1 MLNHNPKV
9 SKKWQNLVSQYFS
22 KSLTIFAFLLLIM
35 IQNINAQTIYG
46 EVLGLDKLPL
56 SDAVLVLRGPKEYQ
70 TACDQKGK
78 FAFEKIHAGTYTLIA
93 FAFGY
98 DVFTQKVTLSASSS
112 DTVQIVLNT
121 LAKNL
126 DVIEIQAERERTFGI
141 TKLKSVEQFGIY
153 EAKKTEV
160 IILAD
165 QITNTATNNTRQAY
179 AKVVGLNIW
188 ESDGAGL
195 QLGIGGRGLS
205 PNRSSNFNLRQN
217 GYDISADALG
227 YPESYYTPPLEAIE
241 RIEIV
246 RGAASLQYG
255 TQFGGLVN
263 FKFRQADSSNLLEI
277 NTRQSAGSWGFFSSF
292 NSLAISKKKF
302 NLYTFYQRKQG
313 KGWRPNSAFEVNTA
327 YLQAAYKGDKWQ
339 WNFEYTHMNY
349 LAQQAG
355 GLTDRM
361 FQEDARQSVRPR
373 NWFEIDWNL
382 FSFAA
387 THQFNENTQLNIRN
401 FGIYANR
408 SSLGN
413 LERINVSDGLARNRT
428 LIAGDFQNFG
438 NETRLLHRYGANH
451 VLLGVR
457 LYSGYSTALQGD
469 ADNGSAPNFRFIN
482 PNNLEGSNYQFPNS
496 NLSVFAEHIFRFG
509 AAWSLT
515 PGIRYEFIQTTAN
528 GQYRQRVFDFAG
540 NVIVD
545 NTIAESLN
553 RKRNFVIAGLGLSFK
568 PKENKEFYANAS
580 QNYRAINFTDL
591 RVVNPNFQIDS
602 NLTDEKGYTAD
613 LGFRGKLTP
622 WLKADGGFFM
632 IAYQNKI
639 GQILRADQAP
649 LFLDY
654 RLRTNI
660 ATALS
665 WGFEALLEFNISKLF
680 KQETGMHSYY
690 FFSNIA
696 LTDARYLKSI
706 EPGIEGNNVEM
717 VPPVILR
724 SGFQTK
730 FKNWTVALQH
740 ALVTKH
746 FSDASNASRTATAVE
761 GIIPTYQ
768 IFDLSIQCKLKNFNL
783 EGTINNVLNAQY
795 FTRRAEAYPGPG
807 IIPADGRGFYF
818 TLGYRFA
825 QNN

>member
-1 MLNHNPKV
+1 MSSFFVIALLFIT
-9 SKKWQNLVSQYFS
+9 QNTF
-22 KSLTIFAFLLLIM
+22 
-35 IQNINAQTIYG
+35 AQTLKG
-46 EVLGLDKLPL
+46 EVFSTDSKPL
-56 SDAVLVLRGPKEYQ
+56 EEAVLVLRGPKEYQ
-70 TACDQKGK
+70 TTYNKNGK
-78 FAFEKIHAGTYTLIA
+78 FEFKKVQSGIYTLVA
-93 FAFGY
+93 FAYGY
-98 DVFTQKVTLSASSS
+98 DIFTQKVVLNSNSS
-112 DTVQIVLNT
+112 DTIRIVLSK

-126 DVIEIQAERERTFGI
+126 NAVEIQAERERTFGI
-141 TKLKSVEQFGIY
+141 TKMKSVEQFGIY

-160 IILAD
+160 IVLAD
-165 QITNTATNNTRQAY
+165 QITNTATNNARQAY

-205 PNRSSNFNLRQN
+205 PNRSANFNLRQN

-227 YPESYYTPPLEAIE
+227 YPESYYTPPLEALE

-263 FKFRQADSSNLLEI
+263 FRFKQATPENLLEV
-277 NTRQSAGSWGFFSSF
+277 NTRQSIGSWGYFSSF
-292 NSLAISKKKF
+292 NSIAISKKKF

-313 KGWRPNSAFEVNTA
+313 NGWRPNSAFSVNTGFI
-327 YLQAAYKGDKWQ
+327 QAGYTGNKWE
-339 WNFEYTHMNY
+339 WNFEYTHMDY
-349 LAQQAG
+349 LAQQPG
-355 GLTDRM
+355 GLTDKM

-382 FSFAA
+382 FSLTA
-387 THQFNENTQLNIRN
+387 THKFNDFTQLNIRN
-401 FGIYANR
+401 FGIYASR

-413 LERINVSDGLARNRT
+413 LERINVSDGLSRNRT
-428 LIAGDFQNFG
+428 LISGDFQNFG
-438 NETRLLHRYGANH
+438 NETRLLHRYGTNH
-451 VLLGVR
+451 ILVGVR

-469 ADNGSAPNFRFIN
+469 ADNGSSPNFQYLN
-482 PNNLEGSNYQFPNS
+482 PSNLEGSNYQFPNS
-496 NLSVFAEHIFRFG
+496 NMSVFAEHIFRFG
-509 AAWSLT
+509 KAWSIT
-515 PGIRYEFIQTTAN
+515 PGIRYEYINTRAN
-528 GQYRQRVFDFAG
+528 GNYRQRVFDFAG

-545 NTIAESLN
+545 NTFNESLN
-553 RKRNFVIAGLGLSFK
+553 RKRAFVIAGIGISYK
-568 PKENKEFYANAS
+568 PKENKELYANAS

-591 RVVNPNFQIDS
+591 RVINPNFQIDS

-613 LGFRGKLTP
+613 LGFRGDLTP
-622 WLKADGGFFM
+622 WLRADGGLFM

-665 WGFEALLEFNISKLF
+665 WGFETLLEANLSKLF
-680 KQETGMHSYY
+680 KQETSKWEFYL
-690 FFSNIA
+690 FTNIA
-696 LTDARYLKSI
+696 LTDARYLSSD
-706 EPGIEGNNVEM
+706 EPGIAGNKVEM

-724 SGFQTK
+724 TGLQTK
-730 FKNWTVALQH
+730 FNRWSAALQY
-740 ALVTKH
+740 ALVTQH
-746 FSDASNASRTATAVE
+746 FSDATNAERTATAVE
-761 GIIPTYQ
+761 GAIPTYQ
-768 IFDLSIQCKLKNFNL
+768 ILDFSLQYKFKQFSF

-807 IIPADGRGFYF
+807 IIPSDGRGFYF
-818 TLGYRFA
+818 TLGYRFT
-825 QNN
+825 QKQKP

>member
-1 MLNHNPKV
+1 MQNFN
-9 SKKWQNLVSQYFS
+9 SKSRRPNLVSIFCFKLS
-22 KSLTIFAFLLLIM
+22 SFLILTLLFISPKTF
-35 IQNINAQTIYG
+35 AQTLYG
-46 EVLGLDKLPL
+46 EVCSSDKQPL
-56 SDAVLVLRGPKEYQ
+56 EEAVLVLRGPKEYQ
-70 TACDQKGK
+70 TTCSQNGK
-78 FAFEKIHAGTYTLIA
+78 FEFKKVQAGAYTLVA
-93 FAFGY
+93 FAYGY
-98 DVFTQKVTLSASSS
+98 DVFTQKVVLNSYSS
-112 DTVQIVLNT
+112 DSIRIVLNK

-126 DVIEIQAERERTFGI
+126 NAIEIQAERERTFGI

-160 IILAD
+160 VVLAD
-165 QITNTATNNTRQAY
+165 QTTNTATNNARQAY

-205 PNRSSNFNLRQN
+205 PNRSANFNLRQN

-227 YPESYYTPPLEAIE
+227 YPESYYTPPLEALE

-263 FKFRQADSSNLLEI
+263 FRFKQANPENLVEV
-277 NTRQSAGSWGFFSSF
+277 NTRQSVGSWGYFSSF

-313 KGWRPNSAFEVNTA
+313 NGWRPNSAFEVNTS
-327 YLQAAYKGDKWQ
+327 YIQAGYNGDKWE
-339 WNFEYTHMNY
+339 WNFEYTHMDY
-349 LAQQAG
+349 LAQQPG

-382 FSFAA
+382 FSLSA
-387 THQFNENTQLNIRN
+387 THKFNDFTQLNIRN
-401 FGIYANR
+401 FGIYASR

-413 LERINVSDGLARNRT
+413 LERINVSDGLSRNRT
-428 LIAGDFQNFG
+428 LISGDFQNFG
-438 NETRLLHRYGANH
+438 NETRLLHRYGTNH
-451 VLLGVR
+451 VLVGVR

-469 ADNGSAPNFRFIN
+469 ADNGSAPNFQYLN
-482 PNNLEGSNYQFPNS
+482 PNNLEGSNYQFPN
-496 NLSVFAEHIFRFG
+496 NNISVFAEHIFRFG
-509 AAWSLT
+509 KAWSIT
-515 PGIRYEFIQTTAN
+515 PGIRYEYIQTRAN
-528 GQYRQRVFDFAG
+528 GNYRQRVFDFAG
-540 NVIVD
+540 NIIVD
-545 NTIAESLN
+545 NTFDETLN
-553 RKRNFVIAGLGLSFK
+553 RKREFVIAGIGISYK

-591 RVVNPNFQIDS
+591 RVINPNFQIDS

-613 LGFRGKLTP
+613 LGFRGELTP
-622 WLKADGGFFM
+622 WLRADGGLFM

-660 ATALS
+660 ATAIS
-665 WGFEALLEFNISKLF
+665 WGFETLLEANLSKLF
-680 KQETGMHSYY
+680 KQEVSQWEFYL
-690 FFSNIA
+690 FANIA
-696 LTDARYLKSI
+696 LTDARYLNSD
-706 EPGIEGNNVEM
+706 EPGIAGNKVEM

-724 SGFQTK
+724 TGLQTK
-730 FKNWTVALQH
+730 YKSWSAALQY
-740 ALVTKH
+740 ALVTQH
-746 FSDASNASRTATAVE
+746 FSDATNAVRTATAVE

-768 IFDLSIQCKLKNFNL
+768 ILDLSIQYKFKNFNF
-783 EGTINNVLNAQY
+783 EGTINNLFNAQY

-807 IIPADGRGFYF
+807 IIPSDGRGFYL

-825 QNN
+825 QKQKP